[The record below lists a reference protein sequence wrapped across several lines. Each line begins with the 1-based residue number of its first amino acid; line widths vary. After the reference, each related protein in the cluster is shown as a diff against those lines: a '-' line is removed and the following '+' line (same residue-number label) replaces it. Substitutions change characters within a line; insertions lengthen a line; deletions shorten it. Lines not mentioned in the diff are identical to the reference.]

1 MFRSDLG
8 DGGRAALLAVVATA
22 ALGVAE
28 GVSAQRTELPSDIRS
43 SEELAL
49 FRDCRVAVFYQR
61 AAEGGVTLPSSLVDA
76 LAQQIN
82 FVLYASLDRAPAG
95 SIAEAERSV
104 SFSER
109 FMLDFARAI
118 PENAERFAETSKREE
133 KLLDC
138 VAIVWDAASAEVD
151 SLMATRRRVFDEAF
165 GQAGAAPGPD

>member
-1 MFRSDLG
+1 
-8 DGGRAALLAVVATA
+8 
-22 ALGVAE
+22 
-28 GVSAQRTELPSDIRS
+28 LPSDLRS

-61 AAEGGVTLPSSLVDA
+61 AAEDGATLPPSLVDA

-104 SFSER
+104 AFSER

-118 PENAERFAETSKREE
+118 PENAERFEEPAQREE
-133 KLLDC
+133 KLLEC
-138 VAIVWDAASAEVD
+138 VAIVWDAASAEID

-165 GQAGAAPGPD
+165 GQSAAPGGVE

>member
-1 MFRSDLG
+1 MRVA
-8 DGGRAALLAVVATA
+8 RAALFLTA
-22 ALGVAE
+22 ALGVAAN
-28 GVSAQRTELPSDIRS
+28 GSAQETPLPSDVRS

-61 AAEGGVTLPSSLVDA
+61 AAEDGVTLPTSLVDA

-95 SIAEAERSV
+95 SIAAAERSV
-104 SFSER
+104 AFSER

-118 PENAERFAETSKREE
+118 PENAERFEGTSQREE
-133 KLLDC
+133 KLLEC
-138 VAIVWDAASAEVD
+138 VAIVWDAASDEID

-165 GQAGAAPGPD
+165 GRAVAPDDAE